1 MPPPYSQSPA
11 QLGSVPAQTAGLY
24 QYPSPSS
31 SAPDSSLDSPVPAY
45 TPRTTFPAL
54 NLNYLTPQP
63 SSRSNDYPEVLP
75 GHSQM
80 VQSAPLPDRNNAFST
95 LSIQSPRQDV
105 SHASLLL
112 LCSALFSFP
121 LYSLPFLCTVLFSA
135 ALFFLFSCSL
145 TRI

>member
-112 LCSALFSFP
+112 LCSAL
-121 LYSLPFLCTVLFSA
+121 LFSPS
-135 ALFFLFSCSL
+135 LFIHFLFSVLCCSL
-145 TRI
+145 LLFSSSSPAH